1 MNLQIRVSLDGKK
14 AISSRIDSFKDDFV
28 RESTLAIR
36 NKAIAHSPRDSGALP
51 RLPLDDYRKND
62 PPLQEAWETDT
73 ENPKRSVIFN
83 NTPYLKF
90 LLDGNHANSPD
101 GLIRPKKG
109 HIFHFKNRWTGEE
122 IFATSV
128 RPIDPNAI
136 GKRYTSRPYSF
147 RKDIIERAM
156 REGSQDAIA
165 AMEGKAKWRGILAI
179 RLTQQ

>member
-36 NKAIAHSPRDSGALP
+36 HKAIAHSPRDSGALP

-90 LLDGNHANSPD
+90 LLNGNHANKDD
-101 GLIRPKKG
+101 GMIHPKRG
-109 HIFHFKNRWTGEE
+109 RVFCFRSRFTGD
-122 IFATSV
+122 IVFTPYV
-128 RPIDPNAI
+128 KPIDPNAI
-136 GKRYTSRPYSF
+136 GKYASRPYSF